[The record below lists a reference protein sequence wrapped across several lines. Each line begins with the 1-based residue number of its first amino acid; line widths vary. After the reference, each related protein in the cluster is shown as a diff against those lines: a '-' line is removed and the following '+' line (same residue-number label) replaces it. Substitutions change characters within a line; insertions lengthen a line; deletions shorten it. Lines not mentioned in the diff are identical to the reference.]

1 MAGLL
6 PAVANARKMNQKW
19 STKLEFTMVPH
30 WCAVRHMCWKVL
42 NHTETGEQVLLEL
55 LCCKRRCVGY
65 LLIFAYIILHHQNEV
80 VAGRSS
86 FSLDSIGWHDG

>member
-30 WCAVRHMCWKVL
+30 WCVVRHMCWKVL
-42 NHTETGEQVLLEL
+42 NHTETGEQVLLDFFVASDVAWVT
-55 LCCKRRCVGY
+55 CSY
-65 LLIFAYIILHHQNEV
+65 LLTSSCIAKMKLSL
-80 VAGRSS
+80 AGAV
-86 FSLDSIGWHDG
+86 FLWTA